1 MAPMI
6 RMGKGNDTDVPF
18 MQVECIVAALP
29 QPSENDIKAV
39 GCGFGTCLL
48 NQYDKL
54 NESPNP
60 KLDDLLK
67 DSPSD
72 AKNLIKSLIVLNPNK
87 RLTAKQ
93 ALYHK
98 YVEKYVHRMC
108 SAQAY
113 RVIHLSRFLF
123 QISQCHSRA
132 GVDHRHCATISG

>member
-1 MAPMI
+1 M
-6 RMGKGNDTDVPF
+6 TPF
-18 MQVECIVAALP
+18 VHHISTIVHPFSVQVECIVSALP
-29 QPSENDIKAV
+29 EPSENDIKAV
-39 GCGFGTCLL
+39 GNGFGTCLL

-98 YVEKYVHRMC
+98 YVEKYAFMRP
-108 SAQAY
+108 A
-113 RVIHLSRFLF
+113 
-123 QISQCHSRA
+123 
-132 GVDHRHCATISG
+132 

>member
-1 MAPMI
+1 MTAFI
-6 RMGKGNDTDVPF
+6 HHISTIIHTFSV
-18 MQVECIVAALP
+18 QVECIVSALP
-29 QPSENDIKAV
+29 EPSENDIKAV
-39 GCGFGTCLL
+39 GNGFGTCLL

-98 YVEKYVHRMC
+98 YVEKYAFMRP
-108 SAQAY
+108 A
-113 RVIHLSRFLF
+113 
-123 QISQCHSRA
+123 
-132 GVDHRHCATISG
+132 